1 MDKTAALIILRDFL
15 MKRNKYGTFKF
26 YEISEYNRHNN
37 IKIIRNKAEQI
48 DKTLPTETNLRKAHF
63 KSIIGS
69 MYSSRGNILGDN
81 YLYKIYLEWC
91 DYIDKNWTSIDK
103 QYINLKTKINN
114 GKNI

>member
-1 MDKTAALIILRDFL
+1 MGKLAALIILRDFL

-37 IKIIRNKAEQI
+37 IEIIIYNAKQI
-48 DKTLPTETNLRKAHF
+48 DKTLPTETNLRKSYF
-63 KSIIGS
+63 KSMIGS
-69 MYSSRGNILGDN
+69 MYSTRGDILGYN
-81 YLYKIYLEWC
+81 YLYKMYLEWC

-103 QYINLKTKINN
+103 QYIKLKTKINN

>member
-1 MDKTAALIILRDFL
+1 
-15 MKRNKYGTFKF
+15 
-26 YEISEYNRHNN
+26 
-37 IKIIRNKAEQI
+37 
-48 DKTLPTETNLRKAHF
+48 
-63 KSIIGS
+63 